1 MSPAALADATDPALV
16 GAIVDARTTSDRD
29 AAFLELVRRYE
40 RRVYGICYRYFG
52 NHADAQDATQD
63 TFLTLARKLD
73 QFRHDSKLSTWIYRV
88 ATNACN
94 DLGRR
99 YARRP
104 QTPVEDVGEASAEA
118 AGSEASVDDELAGLE
133 LAHEIERA
141 LLELDELSRTLIIL
155 CSIEGQ
161 SYAEVSEALDLPVGT
176 IKSRVF
182 RARAKLA
189 ELLGPALADD
199 DTSDDPQLRSDVEHA
214 PTRPDRAGGGG
225 PRGPPSGP

>member
-1 MSPAALADATDPALV
+1 MSATPGTARPTDEELARRYVDATDTAT
-16 GAIVDARTTSDRD
+16 RDR
-29 AAFLELVRRYE
+29 AFHELVDRYE
-40 RRVYGICYRYFG
+40 RRIYAICYRYFG

-73 QFRHDSKLSTWIYRV
+73 QFRHDSALSTWIYRV

-104 QTPVEDVGEASAEA
+104 QTPVADVADTVATDS
-118 AGSEASVDDELAGLE
+118 GSEVTVDDELAGLE
-133 LAHEIERA
+133 LAHEIQQA
-141 LLELDELSRTLIIL
+141 LLQLDDLSRTLIVL

-161 SYAEVSEALDLPVGT
+161 SYAQVSEALDLPVGT

-182 RARAKLA
+182 RARARLA
-189 ELLGPALADD
+189 ELLAPVLDEETATDLGGVPAGEPPPR
-199 DTSDDPQLRSDVEHA
+199 DPDAASR
-214 PTRPDRAGGGG
+214 
-225 PRGPPSGP
+225 PRGPPSI